1 MENLK
6 IRQREILEKLNDSG
20 IWQKLDTFYVCYSCY
35 ELAFKV
41 WDEILQV
48 LDIENRDFESENVV
62 RKNNNGGWNI
72 IFGLENEIN

>member
-35 ELAFKV
+35 ELAFNK
-41 WDEILQV
+41 
-48 LDIENRDFESENVV
+48 F
-62 RKNNNGGWNI
+62 
-72 IFGLENEIN
+72 